1 MSDHETEQ
9 AAGERPEAPAAP
21 AQPPAPAAS
30 GRTGAGRG
38 VLYIAFA
45 KFYFMV
51 AGLVIQVRLP
61 ALLSRAAFGSY
72 SLVSNIASLVNN
84 VLVTGTIQTVSRF
97 AAQEPGKARRVQEAG
112 LRMHVRLGLVI
123 AVGFIAAAPLVA
135 WLLHDMTK
143 TAPLMLAGLILGGYS
158 FYAVFIGT
166 ANGLHQFHKQAGL
179 NMTFA
184 TLRVVGLLGM
194 AMAGFGV
201 IGVIGGWV
209 AAAFVILCAAVVWIG
224 LPGKIAPD
232 ERLPVRPM
240 IQFFAG
246 VALYLVLFNTL
257 MFIDSILIKRLTT
270 EYYATHAG
278 TLEAA
283 LAAAVPWAAHAAG
296 YHADPSVLADVQ
308 NGYYAAV
315 QNLARL
321 PYQAIIAAT
330 FVVFPLVSRSTF
342 TEDRETTRRY
352 VEVTTRYSLIFAMA
366 IAVVMAANPAD
377 VLGLVYAPDYAQLGG
392 PALRVLALGNVAFSI
407 FAIAGTILNG
417 AGKTL
422 PAVVTAAITLGLATA
437 ANYIAI
443 PIAAEH
449 GRVLE
454 VAALVTSGAM
464 LAGAIISGWVL
475 RRQLGAFLPIAS
487 VVRIVIATGSALA
500 VGRVLPGVLPARGKL
515 MTLIGAAVV
524 AATFLIVLVI
534 TRELGKRDLEAIKAV
549 RRKRAPAE
557 T

>member
-1 MSDHETEQ
+1 MTGVSDNEAEPS
-9 AAGERPEAPAAP
+9 AGEQPE
-21 AQPPAPAAS
+21 PPARLPAS
-30 GRTGAGRG
+30 GSTGAGRG

-45 KFYFMV
+45 KFYFMF

-61 ALLSRAAFGSY
+61 AILSRAAFGSY
-72 SLVSNIASLVNN
+72 SLVANIASLVNN
-84 VLVTGTIQTVSRF
+84 VLVTGTIQSVSRF
-97 AAQEPGKARRVQEAG
+97 AAQEPGKARRVQQAG

-123 AVGFIAAAPLVA
+123 AVGFIAIAPLVA

-143 TAPLMLAGLILGGYS
+143 TAPLMLAGLIVGGYS
-158 FYAVFIGT
+158 FYAVFVGT
-166 ANGLHQFHKQAGL
+166 ANGLQQFHKQAGL
-179 NMTFA
+179 DMTFA
-184 TLRVVGLLGM
+184 TLRVAGLLGM

-209 AAAFVILCAAVVWIG
+209 AAVGVILCAAIVWVG
-224 LPGKIAPD
+224 LPGKLARD

-246 VALYLVLFNTL
+246 VALYLVLFNAL

-270 EYYATHAG
+270 EYYAAHAA
-278 TLEAA
+278 TLGQA
-283 LAAAVPWAAHAAG
+283 LATSVPWAVHATG
-296 YHADPSVLADVQ
+296 YAADPSVLADVQ

-377 VLGLVYAPDYAQLGG
+377 ILGLVYAPDYAQLGG
-392 PALRVLALGNVAFSI
+392 PALGALALGNVAFSI

-417 AGKTL
+417 AGKTM
-422 PAVVTAAITLGLATA
+422 PAVATAAGTLGLATIG
-437 ANYIAI
+437 NIIAI

-449 GRVLE
+449 GDVLH

-464 LAGAIISGWVL
+464 LVGAIASGWVL
-475 RRQLGAFLPIAS
+475 RRQLGAFLPMVS
-487 VVRIVIATGSALA
+487 VVRIAIATGAALV
-500 VGRVLPGVLPARGKL
+500 VGRLLPLHGKL
-515 MTLIGAAVV
+515 MTLVEAAAV

>member
-1 MSDHETEQ
+1 MSAPEPPPTT
-9 AAGERPEAPAAP
+9 APAGAAP
-21 AQPPAPAAS
+21 AP
-30 GRTGAGRG
+30 TGAGRG

-45 KFYFMV
+45 KFYFMF
-51 AGLVIQVRLP
+51 AGLLIQVRLP
-61 ALLSRAAFGSY
+61 AVLSRAAFGSY

-84 VLVTGTIQTVSRF
+84 VLVTGTIQAVSRF
-97 AAQEPGKARRVQEAG
+97 AAQEPGKARRVQQAG

-123 AVGFIAAAPLVA
+123 AIGFIAAAPLVA

-143 TAPLMLAGLILGGYS
+143 TAPLMLAGLIVGGYS
-158 FYAVFIGT
+158 FYAVFVGT

-179 NMTFA
+179 DMTFA
-184 TLRVVGLLGM
+184 TLRVAGLLGM

-201 IGVIGGWV
+201 VGVIGGWV
-209 AAAFVILCAAVVWIG
+209 AAVGVILCAAIVWVG
-224 LPGKIAPD
+224 LPGKIAKED
-232 ERLPVRPM
+232 RLPVRPM

-246 VALYLVLFNTL
+246 VALYLVLFNAL

-270 EYYATHAG
+270 EYYAAHAH
-278 TLEAA
+278 TLDAA
-283 LAAAVPWAAHAAG
+283 LGQVVPWGVRLTG
-296 YHADPSVLADVQ
+296 YRADPSVLADVQ

-377 VLGLVYAPDYAQLGG
+377 FLGLVYAPDYAQLGG
-392 PALRVLALGNVAFSI
+392 PALGALALGNVAFSI

-417 AGKTL
+417 AGRTW
-422 PAVVTAAITLGLATA
+422 PAVMTAAITLAVA
-437 ANYIAI
+437 AIGNYIAI

-449 GRVLE
+449 GDVLH
-454 VAALVTSGAM
+454 VAALVTTGAM
-464 LAGAIISGWVL
+464 VIGALVSGWAL
-475 RRQLGAFLPIAS
+475 HRELGAFLPIAS
-487 VVRIVIATGSALA
+487 VVRIAIATVAALA
-500 VGRVLPGVLPARGKL
+500 VGRVLPLHGKL
-515 MTLIGAAVV
+515 MTLVEAVAV
-524 AATFLIVLVI
+524 GATFLVVLVI
-534 TRELGKRDLEAIKAV
+534 TRELGRRDLAAIKAV
-549 RRKRAPAE
+549 RKKRAPAE
-557 T
+557 PT

>member
-1 MSDHETEQ
+1 MTGVNDNEAEPS
-9 AAGERPEAPAAP
+9 AGTQPE
-21 AQPPAPAAS
+21 PPARPPVS
-30 GRTGAGRG
+30 GATGAGRG

-45 KFYFMV
+45 KFYFMF
-51 AGLVIQVRLP
+51 AGLAIQLRLP
-61 ALLSRAAFGSY
+61 SILSRAAFGSY
-72 SLVSNIASLVNN
+72 SLVANIASLVNN
-84 VLVTGTIQTVSRF
+84 VLVTGTIQAVSRF

-123 AVGFIAAAPLVA
+123 AIGFIAAAPLVA
-135 WLLHDMTK
+135 WLLHDMAM
-143 TAPLMLAGLILGGYS
+143 TAPLMLAGLIVGGYS
-158 FYAVFIGT
+158 FYAVFVGT

-179 NMTFA
+179 DMTFA

-209 AAAFVILCAAVVWIG
+209 AAVGVILCAAIVWVG
-224 LPGKIAPD
+224 LPGKLAPG
-232 ERLPVRPM
+232 ERLPVRPL

-246 VALYLVLFNTL
+246 VALYLVLFNAL

-270 EYYATHAG
+270 EYYAAHAA
-278 TLEAA
+278 TLRQA
-283 LAAAVPWAAHAAG
+283 LATSVPWATRATG
-296 YHADPSVLADVQ
+296 YAADPSVLADVQ

-342 TEDRETTRRY
+342 TEDRETTQRY

-377 VLGLVYAPDYAQLGG
+377 ILGLVYPPDFAQLGG
-392 PALRVLALGNVAFSI
+392 PALGALALGNVAFSI

-417 AGKTL
+417 AGKTM
-422 PAVVTAAITLGLATA
+422 PAVATA
-437 ANYIAI
+437 AGTLALATIGNIIAI

-449 GRVLE
+449 GDVLH

-464 LAGAIISGWVL
+464 LVGAIASGWVL
-475 RRQLGAFLPIAS
+475 RRQLGAFLPVAS
-487 VVRIVIATGSALA
+487 VVRIAIATGAAIA
-500 VGRVLPGVLPARGKL
+500 VGRLLSGVLPRGKL
-515 MTLIGAAVV
+515 LTLIEAAVV
-524 AATFLIVLVI
+524 AVTFLSVLVI
-534 TRELGKRDLEAIKAV
+534 TRELGKRDLAAIKAV
-549 RRKRAPAE
+549 RRKRGPAE

>member
-1 MSDHETEQ
+1 VSD
-9 AAGERPEAPAAP
+9 PEPPPEPALRDP
-21 AQPPAPAAS
+21 SGPPAS

-61 ALLSRAAFGSY
+61 AVLSRAAFGSY
-72 SLVSNIASLVNN
+72 SLVAGIASMVNN

-97 AAQEPGKARRVQEAG
+97 AAQEPAKARMVQHAG

-123 AVGFIAAAPLVA
+123 AGGFIAAAPLVA
-135 WLLHDMTK
+135 WLLHDTTK
-143 TAPLMLAGLILGGYS
+143 TGPLMLAGLIIAGYS

-179 NMTFA
+179 DMTFA

-201 IGVIGGWV
+201 LGVIGGWV
-209 AAAFVILCAAVVWIG
+209 AAVGVILCAAIVWIG
-224 LPGKIAPD
+224 LPGRVAPD

-240 IQFFAG
+240 IEFFAG
-246 VALYLVLFNTL
+246 VAVYLGLFNLL

-270 EYYATHAG
+270 EYYAAHQG
-278 TLEAA
+278 GLGDA
-283 LAAAVPWAAHAAG
+283 LASAVPWAAGATG
-296 YHADPSVLADVQ
+296 YHPDPSVLADVQ

-352 VEVTTRYSLIFAMA
+352 VQITTRYSLIFAMA
-366 IAVVMAANPAD
+366 LAVVMAANPAD
-377 VLGLVYAPDYAQLGG
+377 VLGLVYAPDYAQRGG
-392 PALRVLALGNVAFSI
+392 PALTALALGNVAFSI

-422 PAVVTAAITLGLATA
+422 PAVVTAALTVAVAGVG
-437 ANYIAI
+437 NYVAI

-449 GRVLE
+449 GTVLE

-464 LAGAIISGWVL
+464 LVGAIASGWVL
-475 RRQLGAFLPIAS
+475 HRQLGAFLPVAS
-487 VVRIVIATGSALA
+487 VLRIAIATCAAIAL
-500 VGRVLPGVLPARGKL
+500 GRVLPLHGKL
-515 MTLIGAAVV
+515 LTLVAAVV
-524 AATFLIVLVI
+524 VGATFLAVLVI
-534 TRELGKRDLEAIKAV
+534 TRELGRGDLEAIKAV